1 MADLSTTTDFE
12 PSEERKELRFRQLK
26 EIWRRMAK
34 NKPAMFGLF
43 ILVVFVLLALFA
55 DVIADYDTV
64 VIKQNGMM
72 RLKPPSA
79 QHWFGTDAFG
89 RDIFARIVHGARI
102 SLTIG
107 IVTTSVA
114 VFIGGLVGA
123 AVAYWGGKF
132 DIIVMRFCDIMSC
145 IPTMLMALAIVAALG
160 PSMMNLLIAIICTNI
175 PIYIRFIRSTVLT
188 IVDQDYIEVARACG
202 TGDFRIIRKH
212 ILVNV
217 MGPIIVQ
224 ATQSIA
230 AMILTAAALSFLG
243 MGVQPPQPEWGS
255 MLSDSREYMRTSPYM
270 MFFPGMAIVLSAL
283 SLNLLGDGLRDAI
296 DPRLKS

>member
-1 MADLSTTTDFE
+1 MREQEQKSG
-12 PSEERKELRFRQLK
+12 RFRRLK
-26 EIWRRMAK
+26 EIWRRLRK
-34 NKPAMFGLF
+34 NKPAMAGLF
-43 ILVVFVLLALFA
+43 VLIVFVVLAVFA

-64 VIKQNGMM
+64 VIKQNGSI
-72 RLKPPSA
+72 RLKPPSLD
-79 QHWFGTDAFG
+79 HWFGTDAFG

-107 IVTTSVA
+107 FVTTSAA
-114 VFIGGLVGA
+114 VVIGGLVGA
-123 AVAYWGGKF
+123 AVAYWGGWF
-132 DIIVMRFCDIMSC
+132 DIIVMRFCDVMSC

-160 PSMMNLLIAIICTNI
+160 PSMFNLLIAIICTNI

-188 IVDQDYIEVARACG
+188 IVDQDYIEAARACG

-255 MLSDSREYMRTSPYM
+255 MLSDSREYMRTSPYLM
-270 MFFPGMAIVLSAL
+270 IFPGMAIVLAAL
-283 SLNLLGDGLRDAI
+283 SLNLFGDGLRDAL

>member
-1 MADLSTTTDFE
+1 MADVSNMMDVE
-12 PSEERKELRFRQLK
+12 QELKVPKFRQLR
-26 EIWRRMAK
+26 EILRRLAK
-34 NKPAMFGLF
+34 NKPAMFGLL
-43 ILVVFVLLALFA
+43 ILIVFVILALFA
-55 DVIADYDTV
+55 DVIADYNTV
-64 VIKQNGMM
+64 VIKQNGAV
-72 RLKPPSA
+72 RLRPPSA
-79 QHWFGTDAFG
+79 LHWFGTDAFG

-114 VFIGGLVGA
+114 VLIGGLVGA
-123 AVAYWGGKF
+123 AVAYWGGKI
-132 DIIVMRFCDIMSC
+132 DIIVMRFCDVMSC

-175 PIYIRFIRSTVLT
+175 PIYIRFIRATVLT
-188 IVDQDYIEVARACG
+188 IVDQDYIEAARACG

-283 SLNLLGDGLRDAI
+283 SLNLLGDGLRDAL

>member
-1 MADLSTTTDFE
+1 
-12 PSEERKELRFRQLK
+12 
-26 EIWRRMAK
+26 
-34 NKPAMFGLF
+34 MFGLF

-175 PIYIRFIRSTVLT
+175 PIYIRFILSTVLT
-188 IVDQDYIEVARACG
+188 IVDQDYIEAARACG